1 MDGEI
6 YPNMKLNLRLQLCIR
21 EIKLIRNFKTIKTI
35 DVKKH
40 VISFMHAWIVFC
52 EPEYRIK
59 HLK

>member
-6 YPNMKLNLRLQLCIR
+6 YPNMKLNLPLQLCIR

-40 VISFMHAWIVFC
+40 VISFMHA
-52 EPEYRIK
+52 
-59 HLK
+59 